1 MIEPLCLTLPWPP
14 SINNYYGRR
23 PRGGVYLKPAA
34 KVYRLQVVSIIREL
48 GISTMTG
55 PVEVDIYASPPD
67 KRIRDLDNIEK
78 PLLDALQHAG
88 VFENDF
94 QISRKQIT
102 RMPVEAGGTVRIR
115 VAEKK

>member
-1 MIEPLCLTLPWPP
+1 MKQALTFTLPWPP

-23 PRGGVYLKPAA
+23 PRGGVYLKPDAKTFRLLVLAA
-34 KVYRLQVVSIIREL
+34 LRDEVYEKI
-48 GISTMTG
+48 TG
-55 PVEVDIYASPPD
+55 PVEIDIYASPPD

-94 QISRKQIT
+94 QITRKQIT
-102 RMPVEAGGTVRIR
+102 RMHVEAGGVIRIR
-115 VAEKK
+115 VAG